1 LSDYKA
7 SGVDREAA
15 ATWIQELSPA
25 IQSSFRPEI
34 LTGIG
39 GFAAAFRV
47 PESIKNP
54 VLMATTDG
62 VGTKLML
69 AGVAGDESFFG
80 IGIDLV
86 AMCVNDLLACRAE
99 PLIFLDYLA
108 TDRLNRTRA
117 TKLIK
122 GVVEGCRQSLCSLV
136 GGETAEMPGFYSSNR
151 MDVAGFSVGVVDQ
164 SKLWRRDLIQAGDFI
179 LGVASSGFHSNGY
192 SLVRKLL
199 IQENWTLDSQVEGE
213 VLGEAI
219 LKPTRLYV
227 RDLLPVCLQDEVK
240 AGVHITGGGLVE
252 NLPRCFP
259 KNLKAKVQTAN
270 WEAPALMQAFV
281 ERLKVEKTEAYSTW
295 NMGVGF
301 CIIAS
306 PKKSEEL
313 LKESP
318 NLFFRVGELIERNPQ
333 DQDSVELC

>member
-39 GFAAAFRV
+39 GFGAAFRI
-47 PESIKNP
+47 PEAIKDP

-69 AGVAGDESFFG
+69 AEMAGDESFFG

-108 TDRLNRTRA
+108 TDRLNRSRA
-117 TKLIK
+117 TRLIK

-164 SKLWRRDLIQAGDFI
+164 SKLWKRDLIKAGDII

-199 IQENWTLDSQVEGE
+199 IKENWTLDSQVEGE

-227 RDLLPVCLQDEVK
+227 RDLLPICLQDDVK

-252 NLPRCFP
+252 NLPRSFP
-259 KNLKAKVQTAN
+259 KTLKAKIDTAN
-270 WEAPALMQAFV
+270 WERPSLMQAFV
-281 ERLKVEKTEAYSTW
+281 ERLKVEKKEAYSTW

-301 CIIAS
+301 CLIAT
-306 PKKSEEL
+306 PKKADEL
-313 LKESP
+313 LEHSP
-318 NLFFRVGELIERNPQ
+318 ELFFRVGELIERNPQ
-333 DQDSVELC
+333 DQMSVELC